1 MTESE
6 QLIRLVARVE
16 ALEGNATR
24 IADGGGGVGSSGD
37 AYESR
42 LGKLEK
48 EVGMLIAHHN
58 RHPASDEASG
68 VASGETSSP
77 PQPGKHARGA
87 EAPSRR
93 ADSGGSWVTPP
104 VSRAAAGRQVRE
116 VTSEVCCGAALGNGY
131 SITGGCA
138 LLYKTKIDSSD

>member
-68 VASGETSSP
+68 VASGETSRHLSQASMPAAQKPPPDARTAAVPGLP
-77 PQPGKHARGA
+77 PQSPGRLRGA
-87 EAPSRR
+87 RSAR
-93 ADSGGSWVTPP
+93 
-104 VSRAAAGRQVRE
+104 
-116 VTSEVCCGAALGNGY
+116 
-131 SITGGCA
+131 
-138 LLYKTKIDSSD
+138 